1 MCPFTYPW
9 TFGAKAMAVWAEMYP
24 EYTRTLP
31 ADAVAAAPV
40 RQSQRLNLSTC
51 GVAAIA
57 LVAMLMRVT
66 KEHV

>member
-1 MCPFTYPW
+1 
-9 TFGAKAMAVWAEMYP
+9 MAVWAEMYP
-24 EYTRTLP
+24 EYTRTRP